1 MEGDN
6 WEYKNDNMYT
16 KVLDATDL
24 SGTRDKEA
32 SPLARTFEAMLKS
45 VVPEKR
51 NDEQERDK
59 VPFLIMRKIRN
70 AILNETF
77 KPGDIVKPL
86 SAEETLDIA
95 EVRLALITL
104 AAKGAYRHLSPA
116 DFDLAF
122 GLGKQITL
130 SSASC

>member
-1 MEGDN
+1 
-6 WEYKNDNMYT
+6 
-16 KVLDATDL
+16 
-24 SGTRDKEA
+24 
-32 SPLARTFEAMLKS
+32 
-45 VVPEKR
+45 
-51 NDEQERDK
+51 
-59 VPFLIMRKIRN
+59 MRKIRN

-116 DFDLAF
+116 DFDLAY